1 LRIVW
6 PVPGNNL
13 DADPRLAI
21 RAITRLNALIILNTP
36 SQFCDQFNRDVD
48 CPLYVRV
55 LFLLLVLIREKTK
68 T

>member
-6 PVPGNNL
+6 PVPSNNL

-21 RAITRLNALIILNTP
+21 RAITGLNALIILNTP
-36 SQFCDQFNRDVD
+36 SQFCDQLNRDVD

-55 LFLLLVLIREKTK
+55 LLLLLVLIREKAK